1 MGFEPETSR
10 LLHYKNT
17 SHSSIFIMLCICSV
31 SNTKNFEHISKK
43 KEKMLWKLSSFIS
56 FPFWL
61 FLTALG
67 FIEYS
72 NCIRNQSLLQLELHL
87 VLLSQYDLGGFSS
100 DPLNVVR
107 LAPLKHMMRILIRR
121 ILFCIQWRKV
131 FGTCLEKGDAE
142 RRRSTRR
149 RRSSIQKLYKPV
161 TMQKSPASGRTSIIL
176 KSRFHSFASWKRNKN
191 QHGKEAQLMLISW
204 SLKKGKLVD
213 YKCD

>member
-107 LAPLKHMMRILIRR
+107 LAPLKHMMRILIVPR

-131 FGTCLEKGDAE
+131 FGTCVEKGDAE

-161 TMQKSPASGRTSIIL
+161 TMQKSPAL
-176 KSRFHSFASWKRNKN
+176 QEEPA
-191 QHGKEAQLMLISW
+191 
-204 SLKKGKLVD
+204 
-213 YKCD
+213 